1 VLRPDP
7 GPAQPFAVR
16 RAAGRGHR
24 LRRGRRAD
32 VVADLTAAQRVLR
45 HCHVGA
51 RDRDH
56 AVHREVPVH
65 RRRHRHVAAR
75 AVRLRPDVAGR
86 VHVLDRAGRHRPVA
100 GHRVRHAPRPDRP
113 GPHRD
118 PRRRG
123 GRAQFRGAGRP
134 GPDAGLRGGRDRL
147 RRGRG
152 GARDQP
158 AHRAAGR
165 RVHRAVDGDHGVR
178 GDHRRAR
185 HDRGPDHRRHRGH
198 HPAADAA
205 VLRRLVPDRAR
216 AGRDR
221 RRPVRAAR
229 AVGADRRSPEHP
241 AVPGRILA
249 VDAGEHRPARS
260 TQTRNPAAPGRAPQ
274 LGRLGR
280 GSRGENGRVLL
291 SEIAEVSRA
300 VAGTSARL
308 AKIELL
314 AAALREAGPL
324 EVPIAVAYLS
334 GELPQRQIG
343 VGWAALRDGFAPAPA
358 PTLTLSEVDSGFS
371 AIGAVSGKGSAAARK
386 ALVGELFGRATADE
400 QRFLVG
406 LLSAELRQGALE
418 GVMTEAVARA
428 ADVPVA
434 EVRRAM
440 MLRGSLGVV
449 AAAALSGGSEALG
462 AFGLE
467 VGRPV
472 RPMLA
477 TSAPTLADALEKAGA
492 QEGQGTE
499 AALEWKLDGIRIQA
513 HLSGGSVRLFTR
525 TLDDITAR
533 LADVAAVLAK
543 LPVRAAVLD
552 GELIALREDGR
563 PLPFQ
568 DTASRT
574 ASFEGRGPAV
584 PLSVFLF
591 DALHLE
597 GADLIDLPYWKR
609 HTELAG
615 AVPAD
620 LLMPRLV
627 TASAEE
633 AAAFFTDALAHGHEG
648 VVVKSLTAPYAA
660 GRRGAGWIKVK
671 PRHTLDLV
679 VLAVEW
685 GHGRRRGWLSNL
697 HLGARDPDTGGFVML
712 GKTFKGL
719 TDELLTWQTSRLLGL
734 EERRDSYTVYV
745 RPELVVEIAFDGV
758 QRSPRYPGGLALRF
772 ARVLR
777 YREDKTAADADTID
791 TIRALSPG
799 YLAPDP

>member
-1 VLRPDP
+1 
-7 GPAQPFAVR
+7 
-16 RAAGRGHR
+16 
-24 LRRGRRAD
+24 
-32 VVADLTAAQRVLR
+32 
-45 HCHVGA
+45 
-51 RDRDH
+51 
-56 AVHREVPVH
+56 
-65 RRRHRHVAAR
+65 
-75 AVRLRPDVAGR
+75 
-86 VHVLDRAGRHRPVA
+86 
-100 GHRVRHAPRPDRP
+100 
-113 GPHRD
+113 
-118 PRRRG
+118 
-123 GRAQFRGAGRP
+123 
-134 GPDAGLRGGRDRL
+134 
-147 RRGRG
+147 
-152 GARDQP
+152 
-158 AHRAAGR
+158 
-165 RVHRAVDGDHGVR
+165 
-178 GDHRRAR
+178 
-185 HDRGPDHRRHRGH
+185 
-198 HPAADAA
+198 
-205 VLRRLVPDRAR
+205 
-216 AGRDR
+216 
-221 RRPVRAAR
+221 
-229 AVGADRRSPEHP
+229 
-241 AVPGRILA
+241 
-249 VDAGEHRPARS
+249 
-260 TQTRNPAAPGRAPQ
+260 
-274 LGRLGR
+274 
-280 GSRGENGRVLL
+280 VLL

-308 AKIELL
+308 AKIETL
-314 AAALREAGPL
+314 AGALREAGPL

-343 VGWAALRDGFAPAPA
+343 VGWAALRDGFAPAAA

-406 LLSAELRQGALE
+406 LLSGELRQGALE

-440 MLRGSLGVV
+440 MLRGSLGAV
-449 AAAALSGGSEALG
+449 AAAALSGGSAALAG
-462 AFGLE
+462 FGLE

-477 TSAPTLADALEKAGA
+477 ASAPSIEDALAKIDGP
-492 QEGQGTE
+492 
-499 AALEWKLDGIRIQA
+499 AAVEWKLDGIRIQA
-513 HLSGGSVRLFTR
+513 HLSGGNVRLFTR

-533 LADVAAVLAK
+533 LPEVAAALAR
-543 LPVRAAVLD
+543 LPVSAAVLD

-574 ASFEGRGPAV
+574 ATQDAGPAV

-597 GADLIDLPYWKR
+597 GADLIDEEDQQR
-609 HTELAG
+609 HAALAR
-615 AVPAD
+615 AVPAE

-627 TASAEE
+627 TESVEE
-633 AAAFFTDALAHGHEG
+633 ATAFFADALAHGHEG
-648 VVVKSLTAPYAA
+648 VVVKALTAPYAA

-697 HLGARDPDTGGFVML
+697 HLGARDPATGGFVML

-719 TDELLTWQTSRLLGL
+719 TDELLTWQTERLLAL

-777 YREDKTAADADTID
+777 YREDKTAAEADTID
-791 TIRALSPG
+791 TVRALG
-799 YLAPDP
+799 AE